1 MAEATISITHPHRLG
16 RAEARNRADSAIKRL
31 ARKHGIVGMWH
42 GDVFTAT
49 FPAKGTFTV
58 GDAAVSVNLQ
68 LGSMLAFAKNE
79 IEAEIRREL
88 ASALA

>member
-1 MAEATISITHPHRLG
+1 MADAIITITHPHRLG
-16 RAEARNRADSAIKRL
+16 RAEARSRAESAIRRL
-31 ARKHGIVGMWH
+31 ARKHSIMGTWH

-58 GDAAVSVNLQ
+58 GADAVSVSLQ
-68 LGSMLAFAKNE
+68 LGSVMAFAKNE

-88 ASALA
+88 ASSLA